1 MSTPDSLKLGEL
13 LIQEGYLS
21 PEDLS
26 KMLEEQRIL
35 QSIPDVHKPYK
46 PLGQMCIERRFLSPE
61 ELQKVLKKHHKHIL
75 LGELLINMSFITPP
89 QLEEALKTQKK
100 SLGMKLGELLVEAA
114 VISEHHLVEALSIQ
128 LDIPRVFPALEL
140 IDPPFIELFGLRYLE
155 EENCLPMHRDA
166 RGLTMIMA
174 DPRNERVLEYLSK
187 TAACSITPVLAS
199 TSAIQNVLQEYQ
211 RQQNGESE
219 ADPDT
224 YAPTL
229 YAEDHPQVGGVDIY
243 PEDSQ
248 RRQEDKVVHFL
259 LKSALKDRANDIHI
273 EPLENSLR
281 IRYRIDGVLHHKTDL
296 PHDLAAPLVSRLK
309 ELCGLSTQATEP
321 QRNRVKAH
329 LLEKELELSMA
340 TFPCHW
346 GEIVSLKIKEQQSN
360 VFERLYNL
368 QHIGFS
374 PLYLRRF
381 QEQLHQPG
389 GLVIL
394 TGPALSGKTTSL
406 YAAIRYLNEQNR
418 SIITAENPVEH
429 LITGTQQSSWTPDA
443 AGSYAEHIRAMGFLD
458 PDILMISDI
467 STPEA
472 LDATVELAL
481 SGAKVLTAYPA
492 FDGTGALLKLSK
504 MGLADY
510 LIASNQITVLSQRLI
525 RRLCPHCKQTHTPDP
540 HLFTALGLVD
550 VDPRGLSFWGP
561 RGCDQCQQRGYQ
573 GMIAIHELLVI
584 NEAIREALLEGK
596 PAASIRGIAR
606 TEAKLVSMAE
616 DGFYKALEGIT
627 SLEEVRRMAFVNEY
641 DAQTPWEAEEI
652 RAICAGLQPDFF

>member
-1 MSTPDSLKLGEL
+1 
-13 LIQEGYLS
+13 
-21 PEDLS
+21 
-26 KMLEEQRIL
+26 
-35 QSIPDVHKPYK
+35 
-46 PLGQMCIERRFLSPE
+46 
-61 ELQKVLKKHHKHIL
+61 
-75 LGELLINMSFITPP
+75 
-89 QLEEALKTQKK
+89 
-100 SLGMKLGELLVEAA
+100 
-114 VISEHHLVEALSIQ
+114 
-128 LDIPRVFPALEL
+128 
-140 IDPPFIELFGLRYLE
+140 
-155 EENCLPMHRDA
+155 
-166 RGLTMIMA
+166 
-174 DPRNERVLEYLSK
+174 
-187 TAACSITPVLAS
+187 
-199 TSAIQNVLQEYQ
+199 
-211 RQQNGESE
+211 
-219 ADPDT
+219 
-224 YAPTL
+224 
-229 YAEDHPQVGGVDIY
+229 
-243 PEDSQ
+243 
-248 RRQEDKVVHFL
+248 
-259 LKSALKDRANDIHI
+259 
-273 EPLENSLR
+273 
-281 IRYRIDGVLHHKTDL
+281 
-296 PHDLAAPLVSRLK
+296 
-309 ELCGLSTQATEP
+309 
-321 QRNRVKAH
+321 
-329 LLEKELELSMA
+329 MA

-443 AGSYAEHIRAMGFLD
+443 TGSYADHIRAMGFLD

-525 RRLCPHCKQTHTPDP
+525 RRLCPHCKQPHTPDP

-550 VDPRGLSFWGP
+550 VDPQGLAFWGP

-573 GMIAIHELLVI
+573 GMVAIHELLVI